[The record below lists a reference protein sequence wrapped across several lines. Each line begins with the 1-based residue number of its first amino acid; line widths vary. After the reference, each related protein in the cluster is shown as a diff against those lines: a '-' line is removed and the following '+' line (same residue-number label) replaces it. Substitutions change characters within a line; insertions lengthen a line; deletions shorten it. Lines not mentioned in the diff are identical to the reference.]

1 MQFIDAKLRNSIA
14 KLIIFS
20 FIADGPQQKGFVN
33 FFTSLPEVRTA
44 SMVGSRT
51 VA

>member
-1 MQFIDAKLRNSIA
+1 VQFIDAKLLA

-20 FIADGPQQKGFVN
+20 LIADAPQQKGFVN
-33 FFTSLPEVRTA
+33 FFKSLPEVRTA
-44 SMVGSRT
+44 IMAASGT